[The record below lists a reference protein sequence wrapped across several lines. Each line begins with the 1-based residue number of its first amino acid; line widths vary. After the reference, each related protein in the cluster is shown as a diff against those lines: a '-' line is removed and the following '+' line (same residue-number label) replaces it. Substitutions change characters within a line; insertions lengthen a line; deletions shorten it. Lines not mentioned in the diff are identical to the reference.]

1 MKSSREVFLNYLLY
15 EWKGNLLNINKQPY
29 ARAKARPSQ
38 FQFESFKNILS
49 DGGGGGTLWDDET
62 EKKRSMS
69 FSKLKG

>member
-1 MKSSREVFLNYLLY
+1 MHKVAADMKSSREVFLNYLLY

-49 DGGGGGTLWDDET
+49 DGGGGGVRSGMM
-62 EKKRSMS
+62 KQKR
-69 FSKLKG
+69 KDL